1 MTDATELAELLDHW
15 EGRLRELGAPCVE
28 HLRPGLSRR
37 EVDNLCDAAG
47 VHLPDDAAFMWM
59 WHDGDRERYEDDW
72 RRPSLVPWKSFLSL
86 GSALERSAQL
96 RRITDSSR
104 PLEERPEDEL
114 YFRVSFVILD
124 EAEDPVY
131 LDCSQPEGPTP
142 TGIFLTH
149 DTYRTPRVSL
159 ADRIRYRIDAL
170 TRGLWRLDPDGEWVV
185 DETRAPD
192 ISRWWDLYA

>member
-1 MTDATELAELLDHW
+1 MTDVTELAELLDEW
-15 EGRLRELGAPCVE
+15 EGRLRELGASCVE

-37 EVDNLCDAAG
+37 DVDNLSDAAG

-86 GSALERSAQL
+86 GGALERSAQL
-96 RRITDSSR
+96 RPITDSSR

-114 YFRVSFVILD
+114 YFRAGFVSLD

-131 LDCSQPEGPTP
+131 LDCSQSEGPTP
-142 TGIFLTH
+142 TGVFLTH

-159 ADRIRYRIDAL
+159 VDRIQYRIDAL
-170 TRGLWRLDPDGEWVV
+170 T
-185 DETRAPD
+185 
-192 ISRWWDLYA
+192 